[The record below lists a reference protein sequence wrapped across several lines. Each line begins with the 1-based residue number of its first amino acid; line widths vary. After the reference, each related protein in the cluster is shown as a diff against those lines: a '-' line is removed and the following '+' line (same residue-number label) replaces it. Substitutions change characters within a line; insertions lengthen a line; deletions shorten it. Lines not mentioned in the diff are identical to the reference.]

1 MIQPL
6 NYTTKAIGSL
16 RRLYLD
22 GSPSTREDIG
32 HILDLLGK
40 AEVFVLPDHGQLL
53 NREKPYPEVP
63 PTMFRPPFPVT
74 AIEYQASSEGARAHH
89 DYYTAAP
96 CPRRIAL
103 AFDIAPMGGLP
114 EGGCGVASIAYFAE
128 HDRWIPISGAVVIPY
143 DGEWTDRLRPLPFQA
158 AMIEAKSISQKVA
171 ASRTMRMDI
180 IPIWRDAWAAAEA
193 SLGGDGAIDT
203 LSADLMDEV
212 NAFRDL
218 CLTLSCKNVRAERH
232 AASRL
237 LNKAR
242 NKRSKP
248 PLKDFHILTIDG
260 QSEIG
265 SGGGIGQGSNRRS
278 HLRRGH
284 IRRLSAD
291 RVTWVNAT
299 IVSGQGG
306 FVDKAY
312 RVGARPC

>member
-6 NYTTKAIGSL
+6 NYTTKAIESL
-16 RRLYLD
+16 RHLYLN
-22 GSPSTREDIG
+22 GSKSTREDIG
-32 HILDLLGK
+32 QILDLLGK

-53 NREKPYPEVP
+53 NREIPYPEVP
-63 PTMFRPPFPVT
+63 PQMFRPPFPVI
-74 AIEYQASSEGARAHH
+74 AIEYQATSDGARAHH

-103 AFDIAPMGGLP
+103 AFEIAPVRALP
-114 EGGCGVASIAYFAE
+114 EGGCGIASIAYFVD
-128 HDRWIPISGAVVIPY
+128 HDRWLPISGAAVIAY
-143 DGEWTDRLRPLPFQA
+143 DGEWTDRLRPSPFQS
-158 AMIEAKSISQKVA
+158 AMIEAKAISRKVA
-171 ASRTMRMDI
+171 RSKTMRMDF
-180 IPIWRDAWAAAEA
+180 IPIWRDAWAAAET
-193 SLGGDGAIDT
+193 SLGADGAIDT

-218 CLTLSCKNVRAERH
+218 CLTLSCKNVRAERQP
-232 AASRL
+232 ASRL

-260 QSEIG
+260 QSDFG
-265 SGGGIGQGSNRRS
+265 SGAGIGQGSSRRS

-312 RVGARPC
+312 SVASRPC